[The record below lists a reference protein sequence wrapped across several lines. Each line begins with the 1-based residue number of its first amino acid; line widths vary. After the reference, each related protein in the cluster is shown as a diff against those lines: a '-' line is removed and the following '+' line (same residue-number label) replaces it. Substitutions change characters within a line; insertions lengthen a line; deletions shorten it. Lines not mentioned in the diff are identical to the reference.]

1 MIFTEQIFRNSP
13 PGDKVVVWVLFKK
26 HVTKNLEHSV
36 SFKVSEQNQNPPE
49 CLKSSVWCLCFNTAQ
64 ALPISHYIMNFLSLF
79 SFQ

>member
-36 SFKVSEQNQNPPE
+36 SFKVSEQNQKPARVFE
-49 CLKSSVWCLCFNTAQ
+49 K
-64 ALPISHYIMNFLSLF
+64 LSLVF
-79 SFQ
+79 VF